1 MAGVTR
7 TGGGISNEAARPRRA
22 AWHFAQRV
30 VAGVLEH
37 QSMGSAAQI
46 AYYLLFATFPLML
59 SLASLLAFLPVP
71 NLMDWLLTLLGTV
84 VPSAAVDLMRDSV
97 EGLMTQQRSGLL
109 CIGIVVSIWAAANA
123 VEAIMQGLNRVQG
136 LREHRPFWKT
146 RGLAILLAIGVSFLA
161 VLGLLTL
168 WFGSQVSHWWDVRG
182 GLGPLPVQV
191 WDAVRWPLVLL
202 CLMGAIDQLYF
213 IGPAARQRWRWITPG
228 AVAAVLGWVAASL
241 GFSAYVRN
249 VGSFNATY
257 GSIGAVIILLTWM
270 YLTAFFIL
278 LGAEVNAVA
287 REIGWRTTPRRSN
300 SARDPRTE
308 SVPRRRRA
316 GKPSGS
322 QRAET

>member
-1 MAGVTR
+1 MVGVPGSARAGRDGVD
-7 TGGGISNEAARPRRA
+7 RPRGRS
-22 AWHFAQRV
+22 AWRFAQQV

-46 AYYLLFATFPLML
+46 AYYLLFATFPLLL
-59 SLASLLAFLPVP
+59 SLASLLAFLPIP
-71 NLMDWLLTLLGTV
+71 HLMEWLLRLLGAV

-97 EGLMTQQRSGLL
+97 ERLVTRQRSGLFS
-109 CIGIVVSIWAAANA
+109 IGIVVAVWAAANA

-146 RGLAILLAIGVSFLA
+146 RGLAILLAVGVSLLA

-168 WFGSQVSHWWDVRG
+168 WFGSQVSNWWHVRG

-191 WDAVRWPLVLL
+191 WDAARWPLVLV
-202 CLMGAIDQLYF
+202 CLIGAIDQLYF
-213 IGPAARQRWRWITPG
+213 IGPATRQRWRWITPG
-228 AVAAVLGWVAASL
+228 AVVAVLGWVAASL

-249 VGSFNATY
+249 VGAINATY

-278 LGAEVNAVA
+278 LGAEINVVA
-287 REIGWRTTPRRSN
+287 AESRS
-300 SARDPRTE
+300 A
-308 SVPRRRRA
+308 
-316 GKPSGS
+316 
-322 QRAET
+322 